1 MLISCPKCNSVY
13 NISDTRIPSDGK
25 KFKCAECGEIWRVFP
40 EDVKFMEPE
49 DKTNIISSDTD
60 KKIENDDIN
69 AIFSRLSKDTKKLFA
84 GDTTANE
91 KSPVDGILSY
101 VRNFFNSYAIMAF
114 LLLLSIILAILL
126 IYNNRYDIV
135 NEIPAMKKVYAKFN
149 VESVYNGRDIMFKD
163 VRLKEIGYDERYMVE
178 ISGRLYNKGNKPVNT
193 VPVRATLLDNNGN
206 EVSEIFEFLPA
217 QVLNPK
223 TSILFRIT
231 ADNPPENVR
240 KVRLS
245 MEDIN

>member
-1 MLISCPKCNSVY
+1 
-13 NISDTRIPSDGK
+13 
-25 KFKCAECGEIWRVFP
+25 
-40 EDVKFMEPE
+40 
-49 DKTNIISSDTD
+49 
-60 KKIENDDIN
+60 
-69 AIFSRLSKDTKKLFA
+69 
-84 GDTTANE
+84 
-91 KSPVDGILSY
+91 
-101 VRNFFNSYAIMAF
+101 
-114 LLLLSIILAILL
+114 
-126 IYNNRYDIV
+126 
-135 NEIPAMKKVYAKFN
+135 
-149 VESVYNGRDIMFKD
+149 MFKD

>member
-13 NISDTRIPSDGK
+13 NISDTRVPSDGK

-49 DKTNIISSDTD
+49 DKTNVISSETD
-60 KKIENDDIN
+60 RKTENDDIN
-69 AIFSRLSKDTKKLFA
+69 AIFSRLSKDTKKLFT
-84 GDTTANE
+84 GDTAVNE
-91 KSPVDGILSY
+91 KSRIDNVLLF
-101 VRNFFNSYAIMAF
+101 VRNFFNSYTVMAF
-114 LLLLSIILAILL
+114 LLLLSIILAFFL

-135 NEIPAMKKVYAKFN
+135 NELPAMKKVYAKFN
-149 VESVYNGRDIMFKD
+149 IESVYNGRDIIFKD
-163 VRLKEIGYDERYMVE
+163 VRLREIGYDERYIVE
-178 ISGRLYNKGNKPVNT
+178 ISGRLYNNGNKSVNL
-193 VPVRATLLDNNGN
+193 VPIKAALLDENGN
-206 EVSEIFEFLPA
+206 ELSEIFEFLPA
-217 QVLNPK
+217 HVLNPK

-240 KVRLS
+240 KVKLS